1 MRQKIE
7 ITRIYNIKEIIGVYD
22 INIKNIIDT
31 NLRAKFIR
39 NQVYLEEN
47 LEYERL
53 DRLYQN
59 RQKSK
64 IKR

>member
-1 MRQKIE
+1 MRQRIE

-53 DRLYQN
+53 DRLY
-59 RQKSK
+59 
-64 IKR
+64 